1 MKAKNPLFKQNS
13 NPSQAGADT
22 SQGTHTHTHTPALS
36 SAQTTRFA
44 PMPTGPGAGGNS
56 RACFQHHLSP
66 ISFQFLSCVVQGR
79 PEKIPRISTC
89 WMPSADSPW
98 APPPL
103 GTELLPETQP
113 PTVSWEPFLNHLIVI
128 GLYNSPSFS
137 LHLGPGFST
146 LTNHRLPF

>member
-1 MKAKNPLFKQNS
+1 MKAKNPLLKQNS

-22 SQGTHTHTHTPALS
+22 SQGTNTHTHTHTS
-36 SAQTTRFA
+36 SKLCTDLKLCT
-44 PMPTGPGAGGNS
+44 PGAGGNS

-66 ISFQFLSCVVQGR
+66 ISFQSLSCVVQGR
-79 PEKIPRISTC
+79 PEKIPRTSTC

-98 APPPL
+98 PPPPL

-113 PTVSWEPFLNHLIVI
+113 PIVSWEPFLNHLAI
-128 GLYNSPSFS
+128 GLYNRPSFS